1 MAQNM
6 TLNVTNLIYVTFAM
20 GAVTFLPRLSAMVI
34 FRDFRPNPFWKRFF
48 NYIPYAM
55 LSVLIFPDVL
65 SACGTPMASL
75 VGTVVAIGLALMKK
89 SATVVVLGAVVGVYL
104 YQWLILLSY

>member
-1 MAQNM
+1 MQNT
-6 TLNVTNLIYVTFAM
+6 TLNTSNLIYVIFAM

-55 LSVLIFPDVL
+55 LSVLIFPDIL
-65 SACGTPMASL
+65 SACGTTMASL

-89 SATVVVLGAVVGVYL
+89 SATVVVLGAVIGVYL
-104 YQWLILLSY
+104 YQLIMTL